1 MSEGQSAYLDWA
13 EKYRP
18 VSLNDIVGND
28 AAVKAL
34 RQWAQTYGSGKRAVI
49 LYGSPGIGKTSAALA
64 LAHDLDWDYIEMNA
78 SDQRTKDAINRVA
91 GSASHMGTFEG
102 TVGRRL
108 LILDEADNLHGNA
121 DRGGES
127 AIINVIKSSNQP
139 IILIANDFYALSK
152 PLRDVAEPIQ
162 FRSILST
169 SIVKALKKIC
179 SLEEIKCEPEALM
192 KIAERTND
200 LRSAVNDLQAAAIGG
215 TIVTLGDVTTG
226 EKDVAESIFKVM
238 GMIFRGNEPQ
248 KAMQAARDLD
258 ESPEDLIAWVDE
270 NIGREYHDDDL
281 ERGYD
286 ALAKAD
292 IFLGRVRRRQDYS
305 MWRYASFMMIN
316 GVNRARHS
324 RYGGYAKYS
333 APTYWQKLGR
343 AKARRN
349 TRDAVAAKIGA
360 YCHCSKA
367 EARSTYIPM
376 MMAMFEDHDYAV
388 GLSARLKLE
397 ENEIA
402 FLMVSEKASK
412 KVEKVYEASRDLI
425 EKEVDEEIDAFAHFH
440 APERTTSKETEKIAE
455 AKPKRKRRKV
465 ERDGGEEPAIDRAI
479 GPEEVLVIK
488 PEEVLVIKP
497 EEVLVIKPEEVL
509 VIKPEEVLVIKPEE
523 VLVIKP
529 EEALVVTSKEVDLP
543 SKPDEVPTGAS
554 EKTKAAEPDKKQ
566 RTLFEF

>member
-1 MSEGQSAYLDWA
+1 MSEGQSAAYLDWA

-18 VSLNDIVGND
+18 VSLSDIVGND

-34 RQWAQTYGSGKRAVI
+34 KQWAQTYGSGKRAVI
-49 LYGSPGIGKTSAALA
+49 LYGSPGVGKTSAALA
-64 LAHDLDWDYIEMNA
+64 LAHDMDWDYIEMNA

-102 TVGRRL
+102 AVGRRL

-127 AIINVIKSSNQP
+127 AIINVIKNASQP

-152 PLRDVAEPIQ
+152 PLRDIADPIQ

-179 SLEEIKCEPEALM
+179 ALEEIKCEPEALM

-215 TIVTLGDVTTG
+215 TVVTLGDVSTG

-343 AKARRN
+343 AKSRRA

-367 EARSTYIPM
+367 EARSTYLPM

-397 ENEIA
+397 EGEIA
-402 FLMVSEKASK
+402 FLMASEKASK

-425 EKEVDEEIDAFAHFH
+425 EKEVEEEIDAFAHFS
-440 APERTTSKETEKIAE
+440 APERRKPAEEGEKPAE

-465 ERDGGEEPAIDRAI
+465 ERDGGEEPAPVMTHMPEPEVVPESKPEAI
-479 GPEEVLVIK
+479 PVIEPKEEAPAIEPEEPK
-488 PEEVLVIKP
+488 
-497 EEVLVIKPEEVL
+497 
-509 VIKPEEVLVIKPEE
+509 
-523 VLVIKP
+523 
-529 EEALVVTSKEVDLP
+529 VV
-543 SKPDEVPTGAS
+543 
-554 EKTKAAEPDKKQ
+554 EPNKKQ